1 MARQPFFG
9 QGPAPYIARMNMQAA
24 TEAGRA
30 YGNAFANLGKV
41 AGDAFKTY
49 GENKKKGEAADMQI
63 GAILEGM
70 SDERKAEITSGENP
84 LGKSLEKFIQG
95 ELPHSKKEALLGSLV
110 TLDARDRMDRQ
121 EELSR
126 QTAQLNQTLASLGIS
141 EKSKSIADQASKSDF
156 IRGLFKPDEQGVAPI
171 KKFFPS
177 MPNIAGASVNPEA
190 ALNLMQSF
198 QKRIDESGKV
208 AGRTT
213 IVDPAT
219 GKSQVVNLNS
229 KGQPT
234 SVVGEAPSQ
243 PRRYRTPEEE
253 EQINTTAAR
262 NDRGLKFADSVFEQ
276 AQSSLATKET
286 AKDALG
292 RLDNI
297 ETGGLTEAKISF
309 LKLANSI
316 GVPLSEDSLKEI
328 GDTEAFMSATGNFLF
343 DSIQKTKGSI
353 SDSEMKIF
361 RSINPGIV
369 QTKEGNR
376 IMLNYFIAKADRDQR
391 LADYVEELE
400 IDDVSPTEIQRKARA
415 WLKEP
420 ENDLTNRLEGLK
432 DSKGSKPTKNN
443 ELINATPSGTKT
455 LSPDLVKLKNEVLEK
470 AKAGQ
475 PLTPDEQRVLNL
487 LQKQSARK

>member
-1 MARQPFFG
+1 MRQG
-9 QGPAPYIARMNMQAA
+9 KPYFSGNYGSALGSTANAANLIARAGEVQGQMFANIGKQIGSTLEKFRMNKEKKETEQRAENLFIKQYESNPDHPIFKNFNINGIDEAKAVAKDLSKDPALVKSAMQLGQMAQQQDSARQAA
-24 TEAGRA
+24 TLNAMTIA
-30 YGNAFANLGKV
+30 AKAQQLGNNQS
-41 AGDAFKTY
+41 KTDSY
-49 GENKKKGEAADMQI
+49 K
-63 GAILEGM
+63 
-70 SDERKAEITSGENP
+70 
-84 LGKSLEKFIQG
+84 
-95 ELPHSKKEALLGSLV
+95 
-110 TLDARDRMDRQ
+110 
-121 EELSR
+121 
-126 QTAQLNQTLASLGIS
+126 
-141 EKSKSIADQASKSDF
+141 
-156 IRGLFKPDEQGVAPI
+156 GLFKKNAQGQVPAEQIYPQAKGFI
-171 KKFFPS
+171 QS
-177 MPNIAGASVNPEA
+177 IQGQDMNPEVA
-190 ALNLMQSF
+190 ASLAASF
-198 QKRIDESGKV
+198 QKRSDDSSKS

-213 IVDPAT
+213 IVNPTT

-253 EQINTTAAR
+253 EQINTTSAR
-262 NDRGLKFADSVFEQ
+262 NDRGLNFADSVFDQ

-286 AKDALG
+286 AKEALG

-297 ETGGLTEAKISF
+297 DTGGLAEAKIGI
-309 LKLANSI
+309 LKLANSM
-316 GVPLSEDSLKEI
+316 GVPLSEETLKEI

-400 IDDVSPTEIQRKARA
+400 IDNVSPTQIQRKARA
-415 WLKEP
+415 WLKKP
-420 ENDLTNRLEGLK
+420 ENDLSNRLEGLK
-432 DSKGSKPTKNN
+432 DSKASKPTKNK

-455 LSPDLVKLKNEVLEK
+455 LSPDLVQLKNQVLQK

-475 PLTPDEQRVLNL
+475 PLTQDEQRVLDL
-487 LQKQSARK
+487 LNKQSTRK